1 MEEEKQMEEMKKE
14 EEGESRR
21 RGTRY
26 SQTHTVHFACKQSYG
41 PKANRSEEKES

>member
-1 MEEEKQMEEMKKE
+1 MEEEEEKQMEEMKKE

-26 SQTHTVHFACKQSYG
+26 SQTHSPFCLQATPLPRGKY
-41 PKANRSEEKES
+41 K